1 MTLPMPDGLSP
12 RRCQVEAVEALRH
25 AVTSWG
31 WRRPIL
37 HLATGAGKGHIIAG
51 LCRLSVD
58 RGRRPL
64 VLVHRRELVEDL
76 AARIGRLDI
85 DVGVVQAQRRETDAP
100 AVVAS
105 VQSLASRP
113 ESVGQRHLVIVDEA
127 HHATAPT
134 YQAVIAAQ
142 PGALVVGM
150 TATPFRS
157 DGEGGTVGLGSAFD
171 GVAYSYPTAEAI
183 RDGVLVPPRGIQI
196 QTYIGIGDVP
206 IGRGGDYDE
215 AALQRAVDVPAR
227 NRLIVE
233 KWLEHGEDRQTL
245 AFAVSVEHA
254 QHLADA
260 FTEQGIPAAAVWGD
274 MPRGDRARA
283 VADYHAGR
291 LRVLVSRDLLFEGF
305 DAPSTSCLIRARPT
319 RSAIIARQLVGR
331 GLRTAPGKVDCLV
344 LDFCDDGAL
353 LLNPSADLTD
363 PEAVRRVEALADL
376 SPGDFVALR
385 WGDRGVGT
393 VLEAGDRVRVLWA
406 DGTDL
411 HPRPELRLATVEE
424 EAEQPIDLR
433 VRGVTEYAL
442 QLMPGAD
449 PASAVGWYHWRG
461 WWTAGERTRA
471 VAVRQLASGEWKAWA
486 VAGNVAASV
495 AVGRDLIQVQ
505 REAAQRARIRPR
517 DWTGD
522 RRPAS
527 EAQVAALERRRCRT
541 RVSAGEARCILTACD
556 AVRAIEAAQR
566 ERRAGYYDP
575 EPSEAMRRALATIAA
590 GGEVRRKA
598 TVRALERRGLLRGGV
613 ITDKGRGY
621 VP

>member
-1 MTLPMPDGLSP
+1 MPPGLTP

-25 AVTSWG
+25 AVTRWG

-51 LCRLSVD
+51 LCKLSVD

-76 AARIGRLDI
+76 AARLGRLGL

-113 ESVGQRHLVIVDEA
+113 ESVGQRHLVIVDEC

-150 TATPFRS
+150 TATPYRS

-183 RDGVLVPPRGIQI
+183 HDGVLVPPRGIQI
-196 QTYIGIGDVP
+196 QTHMGLGDVP
-206 IGRGGDYDE
+206 ITRGGDYDE
-215 AALQRAVDVPAR
+215 EALQRAVDVPAR
-227 NRLIVE
+227 NALIVE
-233 KWLEHGEDRQTL
+233 KWLEHGEGRQTL

-254 QHLADA
+254 QHLAEA
-260 FTEQGIPAAAVWGD
+260 FTEAGVAAAAVWGD
-274 MPRGDRARA
+274 MPPAARARA
-283 VADYHAGR
+283 VEDYHAGR

-331 GLRTAPGKVDCLV
+331 GLRVAPAKTDCLV

-353 LLNPSADLTD
+353 LLDPAADLTD
-363 PEAVRRVEALADL
+363 PEAVRRVEALAEL
-376 SPGDFVALR
+376 SPGDFVCLR

-461 WWTAGERTRA
+461 WWTAGERTQA

-486 VAGNVAASV
+486 VAGDVAASV
-495 AVGRDLIQVQ
+495 AVGRDLLEVQ

-517 DWTGD
+517 DWTAD
-522 RRPAS
+522 RPAS
-527 EAQVAALERRRCRT
+527 EAQVAALERRRCRS
-541 RVSAGEARCILTACD
+541 RGVSCAEARCIITAHD
-556 AVRAIEAAQR
+556 AVEAIERAQR
-566 ERRAGYYDP
+566 ERRSRYYDP
-575 EPSEAMRRALATIAA
+575 EPSATMRRGLASLAS
-590 GGEVRRKA
+590 GGDPPGER
-598 TVRALERRGLLRGGV
+598 TMRALERRGLVRRGV
-613 ITDKGRGY
+613 VTAKGRKY
-621 VP
+621 LP